1 MIDEI
6 ILNDELLQ
14 KYSSGTIPTDTIF
27 KEEDIVT
34 NEMKYRFWLVSI
46 KKEMMRGKSMDDDKT
61 SIERNIIYREAIHMI
76 QHGIPVEHYSGWG
89 FYRIVFYYEINSET
103 REIIYIGSI
112 YYNITKEIGT
122 AIGIRDDNTFVRSD
136 GSQPILRFLSIY
148 KSIINKCTT
157 CLVPGIF
164 STRILDYLE
173 KTGIMNRCHVLI
185 TDPVGYMTTVLET
198 KGFIFGRIKRLKPL
212 EGGKPLLY
220 HVKTRKLKIKHKNK
234 KSKLKNKSKNK
245 SKSKKI

>member
-6 ILNDELLQ
+6 ILNAELLQ

-27 KEEDIVT
+27 KEEDLAT

-46 KKEMMRGKSMDDDKT
+46 KKEMMRGKSIHDKI
-61 SIERNIIYREAIHMI
+61 SIDHNRIYLEATHMI
-76 QHGIPVEHYSGWG
+76 LHGIPVDHYSGWG

-103 REIIYIGSI
+103 REIIYIGSV
-112 YYNITKEIGT
+112 YYNITQEIGT
-122 AIGIRDDNTFVRSD
+122 PIGILDDNTIVRSD

-164 STRILDYLE
+164 LTLILDYLE
-173 KTGIMNRCHVLI
+173 KTGIMNRCHVLV
-185 TDPVGYMTTVLET
+185 TDPVGHMTTVLET

-234 KSKLKNKSKNK
+234 KSKLKNKSKSK

>member
-6 ILNDELLQ
+6 ILNAELLQ

-27 KEEDIVT
+27 KEEDLAT

-46 KKEMMRGKSMDDDKT
+46 KKEMMRGKSIHDKI
-61 SIERNIIYREAIHMI
+61 SIDHNRIYLEATHMI
-76 QHGIPVEHYSGWG
+76 LHGIPVDHYSGWG

-103 REIIYIGSI
+103 REIIYIGSV
-112 YYNITKEIGT
+112 YYNITQEIGT
-122 AIGIRDDNTFVRSD
+122 PIGILDDNTIVRSD

-164 STRILDYLE
+164 LTLILDYLE

-185 TDPVGYMTTVLET
+185 TDPVGHMTTVLET

-234 KSKLKNKSKNK
+234 KSKLKNKSKSK